1 MCQTKGKSLLHSHI
15 QYAHNPSSSAEIR
28 AAMINHWKRP
38 NTNHGAWKISRI
50 CGVTS
55 CWSFPSPALDLS
67 GPTLY
72 FPPEYKKSMC
82 SLILTSLMHMWWR
95 QFIKDS
101 SVRVD
106 VVTSLQKS
114 FFRFFFFF
122 LPNAAATLSKA
133 LDVAKLTTVWD
144 ECCQMWRDLVPPP
157 PFRSPPALLSTG
169 WCI

>member
-1 MCQTKGKSLLHSHI
+1 MLTI
-15 QYAHNPSSSAEIR
+15 P
-28 AAMINHWKRP
+28 AALQRSGQPWSTTEKRP

-55 CWSFPSPALDLS
+55 CWSFPSPELDLS

-82 SLILTSLMHMWWR
+82 SLTSLMHMWWR

-114 FFRFFFFF
+114 FFAFFFFF
-122 LPNAAATLSKA
+122 YPMQQQRW
-133 LDVAKLTTVWD
+133 AKLWT
-144 ECCQMWRDLVPPP
+144 
-157 PFRSPPALLSTG
+157 LLSWRQCEMNVARCGVTWFLLPRFAPHLPCFPQAG
-169 WCI
+169 VFK